1 MSRIV
6 AVANQKGGVGK
17 TTSCVNLGGALAEMG
32 QVIGESNEK
41 AEVPASNPISP
52 GDMMST
58 ILHTVFDVGKMRLD
72 STVPRN
78 LSQLIQSGERIE
90 ELF

>member
-1 MSRIV
+1 
-6 AVANQKGGVGK
+6 
-17 TTSCVNLGGALAEMG
+17 MG
-32 QVIGESNEK
+32 QVIGRSTARAEK
-41 AEVPASNPISP
+41 PASKPITP

-72 STVPRN
+72 PTVPRN
-78 LSQLIQSGERIE
+78 PGKLVLDREPIK